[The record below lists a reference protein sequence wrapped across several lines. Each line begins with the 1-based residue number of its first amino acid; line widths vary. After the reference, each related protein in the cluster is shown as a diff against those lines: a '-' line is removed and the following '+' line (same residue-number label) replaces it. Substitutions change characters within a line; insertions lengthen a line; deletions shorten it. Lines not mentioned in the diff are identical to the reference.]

1 MTMMTGEFREESYII
16 VGIRK
21 LGLGF
26 LCSRIV
32 GEYGSVSPDV
42 LFIIKHLRWVLG
54 TYHTHPGVA
63 YPSSM
68 DITAWEEETKMYAPP
83 IYFVIEG
90 NKQLSPF
97 KWIGG
102 RDLHSLRK
110 ARMVKL
116 WKIVW
121 FY

>member
-1 MTMMTGEFREESYII
+1 MTIMTEFKEESYVI
-16 VGIRK
+16 VGLRK
-21 LGLGF
+21 LRLGL
-26 LCSRIV
+26 LCSKAV
-32 GEYGSVSPDV
+32 GEYDSVSPDV
-42 LFIIKHLRWVLG
+42 MFIIKNLKWVLG
-54 TYHTHPGVA
+54 TYHTHPGVPL
-63 YPSSM
+63 PSSM
-68 DITAWEEETKMYAPP
+68 DIAAWGEETKMYAPP

-90 NKQLSPF
+90 NRQLSCF